1 MRFGILSQWYDPEP
15 GGGTVPGVLANGL
28 VERGHEVKVLTGF
41 PNYPTGRVY
50 PGYKQRWRHVESPRP
65 NLTVKRVPLYPSHDG
80 NPLARSAN
88 YLSFGT
94 TALIQSFDHLADRDA
109 LWVFNSPAPVG
120 AVARQ
125 MARRR
130 DVPVLLH
137 VMDLWPDSVL
147 DSGMLSGGR
156 LHSIVNRTLEG
167 VVRRTHDA
175 ASLVAVTSPGQMTAL
190 AERGVPSEKLRY
202 IPVWANEEV
211 FFPQECD
218 RTCLP
223 REARE
228 ADLVLMYAGA
238 MGHVQRL
245 ETIIR
250 AVSRAGP
257 SLQLVMVGTGVAESS
272 LRALAT
278 DLQATNIHFMGSQS
292 PDSMGRISAAA
303 DLHFVSLDD
312 TPLMRMT
319 MPSKVQSIMALGRP
333 ILATCAGDAAAVIEA
348 AGAGLA
354 LPPGDE
360 AGLRN
365 TLSQLASSPRQLTAW
380 GKAARAYYEAQFSRA
395 RALDRVEG
403 ALLDISH
410 GGST

>member
-15 GGGTVPGVLANGL
+15 GGGAVPGVLANGL

-50 PGYKQRWRHVESPRP
+50 PGYRQRWKHVESPRP
-65 NLTVKRVPLYPSHDG
+65 RLTVKRTPLYASHDG
-80 NPLARSAN
+80 NPLARSVN
-88 YLSFGT
+88 YLSFGA
-94 TALIQSFDHLADRDA
+94 TALIQSLDHLADRDA

-130 DVPVLLH
+130 DVPVLVH

-147 DSGMLSGGR
+147 DSGMLSHGR
-156 LHSIVNRTLEG
+156 VHSLANHALG
-167 VVRRTHDA
+167 SVVRRTHEA
-175 ASLVAVTSPGQMTAL
+175 ASLVAVTSPGQIAAL
-190 AERGVPSEKLRY
+190 TERGVPSEKLRY

-211 FFPQECD
+211 FFPQESD

-223 REARE
+223 REARD
-228 ADLVLMYAGA
+228 ADVVLMYAGS

-245 ETIIR
+245 DTLIR
-250 AVSRAGP
+250 AVSHTGP
-257 SLQLVMVGTGVAESS
+257 AVQLVMAGTGVAESS
-272 LRALAT
+272 LRALAR
-278 DLQATNIHFMGSQS
+278 DLRANNIHFMGPQ
-292 PDSMGRISAAA
+292 PPGSMGRISAAA

-333 ILATCAGDAAAVIEA
+333 ILATAAGDAAAVIEA

-354 LPPGDE
+354 LSPGDE
-360 AGLRN
+360 MGLRCA
-365 TLSQLASSPRQLTAW
+365 LAQLGSSPEQLLTW
-380 GKAARAYYEAQFSRA
+380 GQAARAYYESQFSRT
-395 RALDRVEG
+395 RALDRVER

-410 GGST
+410 GGAS